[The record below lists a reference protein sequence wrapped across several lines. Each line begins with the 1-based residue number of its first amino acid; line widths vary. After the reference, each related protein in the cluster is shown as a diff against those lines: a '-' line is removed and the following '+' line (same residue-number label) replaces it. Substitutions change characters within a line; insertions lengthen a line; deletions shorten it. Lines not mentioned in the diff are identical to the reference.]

1 MSDSKVSGSR
11 QFKLGWVT
19 CFEPLRGP
27 CSCYWGIS
35 LYSWSEI
42 HKGGGVSYNFGW
54 TLSVFTSSVDITEVR
69 ARALTSEMWDWH
81 TPHIFGTRLER
92 AEAQCLA
99 IKGNTEYRISEVSQ
113 PCSRRDLL
121 EVQDSEEEQLSKGS
135 SLVMV
140 RKLIKWRKV
149 MEIGFKPLATFLL
162 R

>member
-1 MSDSKVSGSR
+1 MSNSKVSTHQQCQR
-11 QFKLGWVT
+11 GWEAH
-19 CFEPLRGP
+19 CKALRGLR
-27 CSCYWGIS
+27 SCCCGEVFS
-35 LYSWSEI
+35 VQSTRDPPGLT
-42 HKGGGVSYNFGW
+42 GLFGW
-54 TLSVFTSSVDITEVR
+54 TPVSRTKATEVCSR
-69 ARALTSEMWDWH
+69 AFVSKIWDTQH
-81 TPHIFGTRLER
+81 TLWATGLNR
-92 AEAQCLA
+92 AEAQRLS
-99 IKGNTEYRISEVSQ
+99 IKGNTQSRVSEVSQ